1 MATIAP
7 KISLDSKFQ
16 LFRSS
21 NSSYID
27 NSSCSNF
34 CHQEGIGAIF
44 NFCFSVCF
52 LCVMFFLTPERA
64 PKASPYHLFSNRNKF
79 ILVYIIGTKWRHSI
93 LCQKCFKECLFTD
106 SESVHNILFPD
117 SVSVLNILFNELQTW
132 THCHW
137 DVNVTITP

>member
-1 MATIAP
+1 MNSPYLSCLKTYWAEIWNLSWLPPNILLAP
-7 KISLDSKFQ
+7 ILVLLWPSLIFFS
-16 LFRSS
+16 LSS
-21 NSSYID
+21 MCN
-27 NSSCSNF
+27 
-34 CHQEGIGAIF
+34 
-44 NFCFSVCF
+44 V
-52 LCVMFFLTPERA
+52 FLTPEQA
-64 PKASPYHLFSNRNKF
+64 PKAGPCHLFSNRNKF

-137 DVNVTITP
+137 NVNVTITP